1 MARKKTKGNE
11 PRKNILTAS
20 LSVRKVT
27 PRFLAPG
34 LLQNAT
40 DLFETPPDSHGPPVN
55 SLVGCYKSN
64 NFGRR

>member
-1 MARKKTKGNE
+1 VLLRTIPADGQEENKGK
-11 PRKNILTAS
+11 PRENILTAS

-40 DLFETPPDSHGPPVN
+40 DFFETPSD
-55 SLVGCYKSN
+55 L
-64 NFGRR
+64 